1 MQIPLRGN
9 NENVIGPDVQPVGD
23 QFNRHR
29 GIARKD
35 FMELR
40 GDDPQMIDDNDS
52 DPKVGRQ
59 MSQEPDVRI
68 KATG

>member
-1 MQIPLRGN
+1 
-9 NENVIGPDVQPVGD
+9 
-23 QFNRHR
+23 
-29 GIARKD
+29 
-35 FMELR
+35 MELR